1 LFSSLNI
8 KTLKFIYELF
18 YSMKKFVAV
27 ALALSLG
34 LLLAFIIGSLRVLAQ
49 INTTT
54 TNADTY
60 NLMTAERLDTFSAKG
75 TISSLV
81 FDSGILP
88 PSSSLAT
95 TANKIQS
102 HNAGNQTNRTIPLGT
117 SAITN
122 EEKEEAPYALS
133 GDWSLKVDR
142 GKVQDFM
149 AKFVMVR
156 IDGTERHTH
165 EIINFKSSKDSDIQ
179 LDPTNIT
186 FIKGITDIR
195 TNGIDSWKAVDTFL
209 LINKLRILSI
219 IPNSHKVED
228 HFKGQPIY
236 GVAESM
242 KDKAGNDIIVSFNN
256 RTPNINGS
264 ISNFAPN
271 GPQEAKSIANKT
283 GRTPNTA
290 INNSSL
296 ESLYR
301 KFFGSS

>member
-1 LFSSLNI
+1 
-8 KTLKFIYELF
+8 
-18 YSMKKFVAV
+18 MKKFVAV

-133 GDWSLKVDR
+133 GDWSLKVER

-209 LINKLRILSI
+209 LINKLRILNI

-256 RTPNINGS
+256 KTPNISGS

-283 GRTPNTA
+283 GRTANTA

>member
-1 LFSSLNI
+1 
-8 KTLKFIYELF
+8 
-18 YSMKKFVAV
+18 MKKFVAV
-27 ALALSLG
+27 SLALSLG
-34 LLLAFIIGSLRVLAQ
+34 LFLAFIIGSLRVLAQ

-81 FDSGILP
+81 FDSGISP

-133 GDWSLKVDR
+133 GDWSLKVER
-142 GKVQDFM
+142 GKVQDFL

-256 RTPNINGS
+256 KTPNINGS

-271 GPQEAKSIANKT
+271 GTQEAKSIANKT
-283 GRTPNTA
+283 GRTANTA

>member
-1 LFSSLNI
+1 
-8 KTLKFIYELF
+8 
-18 YSMKKFVAV
+18 MKKFVAV

-81 FDSGILP
+81 FDSGISP
-88 PSSSLAT
+88 PSSSLPT
-95 TANKIQS
+95 TTNRIQS
-102 HNAGNQTNRTIPLGT
+102 HNAGNQTNRTISLGT

-133 GDWSLKVDR
+133 GDWSLKVER

-149 AKFVMVR
+149 AKFAMVR

-195 TNGIDSWKAVDTFL
+195 TNGIDRWKAVDTFL
-209 LINKLRILSI
+209 LINKLRILNI

-256 RTPNINGS
+256 KTPNINGS

-271 GPQEAKSIANKT
+271 GREEAKSIANKT
-283 GRTPNTA
+283 GRTANTA

>member
-1 LFSSLNI
+1 
-8 KTLKFIYELF
+8 
-18 YSMKKFVAV
+18 MKKFVAV
-27 ALALSLG
+27 SLALSLG
-34 LLLAFIIGSLRVLAQ
+34 LFLAFIIGSLRVLAQ

-81 FDSGILP
+81 FDSGISP

-117 SAITN
+117 RAITN

-133 GDWSLKVDR
+133 GDWSLKVER
-142 GKVQDFM
+142 GKVQDFL

-165 EIINFKSSKDSDIQ
+165 EIINFKNSKDSDIQ

-209 LINKLRILSI
+209 LINKLRILNI

-256 RTPNINGS
+256 KTPNINGS

-271 GPQEAKSIANKT
+271 GTQEAKSIANKT
-283 GRTPNTA
+283 GRTANTA

>member
-1 LFSSLNI
+1 
-8 KTLKFIYELF
+8 
-18 YSMKKFVAV
+18 MKKFVAV
-27 ALALSLG
+27 SLALSLG
-34 LLLAFIIGSLRVLAQ
+34 LFLAFIIGSLRVLAQ

-133 GDWSLKVDR
+133 GDWSLKVER

-271 GPQEAKSIANKT
+271 GTQEAKSIANKT
-283 GRTPNTA
+283 GRTANTA

>member
-1 LFSSLNI
+1 
-8 KTLKFIYELF
+8 
-18 YSMKKFVAV
+18 MKKFVAV

-34 LLLAFIIGSLRVLAQ
+34 LFLAFIIGSLRVLAQ
-49 INTTT
+49 INTT

-81 FDSGILP
+81 FDSGISP

-95 TANKIQS
+95 TANRIQL

-133 GDWSLKVDR
+133 GDWSLKVER
-142 GKVQDFM
+142 GKVQNFM
-149 AKFVMVR
+149 AKFAMVR

-195 TNGIDSWKAVDTFL
+195 TNGIDRWKAVDTFL

-219 IPNSHKVED
+219 IPNSEKVED

-242 KDKAGNDIIVSFNN
+242 KDKAGNDIIVSLNN
-256 RTPNINGS
+256 KTHPNINGS
-264 ISNFAPN
+264 ISNFAPD
-271 GPQEAKSIANKT
+271 GREEAKSIANKT
-283 GRTPNTA
+283 GRTANTA

>member
-1 LFSSLNI
+1 
-8 KTLKFIYELF
+8 
-18 YSMKKFVAV
+18 MKKFVAV
-27 ALALSLG
+27 SLALSLG
-34 LLLAFIIGSLRVLAQ
+34 LFLAFIIGSLRVLAQ

-60 NLMTAERLDTFSAKG
+60 NLMTAERLDTFSVKG

-81 FDSGILP
+81 FDSGISP

-122 EEKEEAPYALS
+122 EEKEEAPYVLS
-133 GDWSLKVDR
+133 GDWSLKVER
-142 GKVQDFM
+142 GKVQDFL

-256 RTPNINGS
+256 KTPNINGS

-271 GPQEAKSIANKT
+271 GTQEAKSIANKT
-283 GRTPNTA
+283 GRTANTA

>member
-1 LFSSLNI
+1 
-8 KTLKFIYELF
+8 
-18 YSMKKFVAV
+18 MKKFVAV

-34 LLLAFIIGSLRVLAQ
+34 LFLAFIIGSLRVLAQ
-49 INTTT
+49 INTTA
-54 TNADTY
+54 NADTY

-81 FDSGILP
+81 FDSGISS
-88 PSSSLAT
+88 PSSSLPT
-95 TANKIQS
+95 TANRIQS
-102 HNAGNQTNRTIPLGT
+102 HNAGNQTNRTVSLGT

-122 EEKEEAPYALS
+122 EEKEEAPYVLS
-133 GDWSLKVDR
+133 GDWSLKVER

-149 AKFVMVR
+149 AKFAMVR

-195 TNGIDSWKAVDTFL
+195 TNGIDRWKAVDTFL

-242 KDKAGNDIIVSFNN
+242 KDKAGNDIIVSLNN
-256 RTPNINGS
+256 KTSNINGS

-271 GPQEAKSIANKT
+271 GREEAKSIANKT
-283 GRTPNTA
+283 GRTANTA